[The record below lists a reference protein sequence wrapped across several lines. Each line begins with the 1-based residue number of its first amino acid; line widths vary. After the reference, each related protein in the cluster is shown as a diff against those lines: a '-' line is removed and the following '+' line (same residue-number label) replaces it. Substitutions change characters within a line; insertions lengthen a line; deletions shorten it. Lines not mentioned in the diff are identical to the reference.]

1 MCGRFYLD
9 TIHVNHANLV
19 MRYLS
24 IRESDLIIGN
34 TAVTLE
40 SQDYFYDMQ

>member
-1 MCGRFYLD
+1 MRGRLYLD
-9 TIHVNHANLV
+9 TMHVDHANLI

-24 IRESDLIIGN
+24 IRESNLIIGN